1 MADGCW
7 RAFSRSHK
15 YLQEYNRAAGLV
27 PGELVRS
34 TPPTLGRTNRPL
46 DGRFFLAKHI
56 HMALNPSFSLPRGGL
71 AVPAVATINHLLAQE
86 AWARDV
92 LMRHAGKVAVI
103 SIEQMRGHLDLR
115 MRVARDGMLEAA
127 DKDDVPSVTIHLKLS
142 DLPLILQN
150 RDRAF
155 SYVRI
160 DGDAEFANTISQLSK
175 GLRWDAEHDLE
186 RLVGPIGAVRLAG
199 GARGAVRGAA
209 TAGRRFA
216 ENVAEFLLE
225 ERRVLVRPGAVET
238 FGDDVARLRDDVERT
253 AKRIAKL
260 EQKLAQ
266 RSAAAVPALPEPKS
280 EH

>member
-1 MADGCW
+1 MA
-7 RAFSRSHK
+7 F
-15 YLQEYNRAAGLV
+15 N
-27 PGELVRS
+27 
-34 TPPTLGRTNRPL
+34 PP
-46 DGRFFLAKHI
+46 FL
-56 HMALNPSFSLPRGGL
+56 LPRGGVS
-71 AVPAVATINHLLAQE
+71 APAVATINHLLAQE

-92 LMRHAGKVAVI
+92 LMRHAGKVA
-103 SIEQMRGHLDLR
+103 SIDTGHLVLR

-127 DKDDVPSVTIHLKLS
+127 GPDELSSVTIHVKLS

-160 DGDAEFANTISQLSK
+160 EGDAEFANTISQLSK

-199 GARGAVRGAA
+199 GARSAVRGAA
-209 TAGRRFA
+209 TAGRRVA
-216 ENVAEFLLE
+216 ENLAEFLLD
-225 ERRVLVRPGAVET
+225 ERRVLVRPAALER
-238 FGDDVARLRDDVERT
+238 FADDITRLRDDVERS

-266 RSAAAVPALPEPKS
+266 RSAASVPALPALPEPKS